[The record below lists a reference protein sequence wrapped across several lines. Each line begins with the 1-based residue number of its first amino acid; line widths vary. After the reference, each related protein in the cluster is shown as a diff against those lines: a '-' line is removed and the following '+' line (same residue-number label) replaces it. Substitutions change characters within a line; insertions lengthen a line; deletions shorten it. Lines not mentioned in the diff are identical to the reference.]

1 MKNIILFLA
10 LSMQPAICLAQN
22 KTTIRE
28 EMERLKHEKQVSFV
42 YESSLPIDA
51 EYSGMPLVGNMKQ
64 RLRMLFHNSG
74 ITFRQKGD
82 YVMLFQE
89 DAKRR
94 EKKRVK
100 KQMKA
105 QREQKHEEMEAEI
118 FRSDSLDEVVVRGD
132 MRSRVLST
140 QTGKRTLSS
149 AELNTEFSV
158 LSSPDL
164 LKTLQRTSGVQ
175 EGVELTSGM
184 HVHGGNNDENLFLID
199 RTPVYGNSHAI
210 GLFSAFNT
218 DVIRQTDFYK
228 SGFPARF
235 GGRLSSV
242 TDVHTIDGDSIRG
255 HGLLNIGLI
264 DGRLMFQGP
273 IKLRRERQQIERGER
288 QGYSTTYVLG
298 VRRTWMDF
306 VTVPAIYIHNK
317 NNKDNKMDFRYFLH
331 DINAKLTHRLSA
343 RSSVYLSLYS
353 SKDYLK
359 IKEDMEDENNTD
371 NENLKISY
379 GNINIAAGWKGMLG
393 KTLTADFC
401 ALFSRYRSHYEYNTL
416 YQKKGS
422 SDAYSSVTKRLYN
435 SSVNDFGTRTELH
448 WRPSMRHDIH
458 FGGDIMQHV
467 FRPQTR
473 QQYDSYGT
481 NITPTDT
488 SNISVAGTQY
498 ATEANVYVEDEM
510 HIGER
515 WNLNIGMRAG
525 LFRTRTANGSE
536 KTFRNIDPRV
546 ALKYQA
552 SHSTSLKFS
561 LSEMTQNIHCISNSY
576 LSLPTDY
583 WVPTTP
589 RLRPMRS
596 IQLAAGTYVQLSK
609 KWFVSLEVYWK
620 ESRHALM
627 SSSRWYVQTPADNWD
642 SYMSDGRGRF
652 YGIEADASYHSSR
665 LTVDVSYTLS
675 WNRRNFP
682 ELYNGWFYDKFDS
695 RHKFNITARL
705 KLGRKA
711 EMYMAWICRTG
722 HRATYST
729 QLAEGPT
736 LPDVAS
742 GYIGKDAEGKPSTNV
757 GSEYMGYYW
766 TYERPN
772 NIILPTYHRM
782 DVGFNLHHITR
793 RGRERIFNISIY
805 NAYNR
810 LNSMFLRTVSEKDN
824 TTKIKARGF
833 IPIIPSISYTLK
845 F

>member
-10 LSMQPAICLAQN
+10 LSMLPAICRAQS

-51 EYSGMPLVGNMKQ
+51 EYSGMPLVGNLKQ

-100 KQMKA
+100 NQMKA

-132 MRSRVLST
+132 MHSRVLST

-343 RSSVYLSLYS
+343 RSSIYLSLYS

-359 IKEDMEDENNTD
+359 IKKDMEDENNTD

-435 SSVNDFGTRTELH
+435 SSVNDFGTRAELH

-583 WVPTTP
+583 WVPTTE
-589 RLRPMRS
+589 RLHPMRS
-596 IQLAAGTYVQLSK
+596 GQLAVGAYYQPTRHWLL
-609 KWFVSLEVYWK
+609 SLEGYYK
-620 ESRHALM
+620 ESNRLLQYANWLGLEP
-627 SSSRWYVQTPADNWD
+627 PADAWD
-642 SYMSDGRGRF
+642 TKVSEGRGRF
-652 YGIEADASYHSSR
+652 YGVEADVRYQDKR
-665 LTVDVSYTLS
+665 LKIDAAYTLS
-675 WNRRNFP
+675 WNRRRFDDFFP
-682 ELYNGWFYDKFDS
+682 EWYYDKFDN
-695 RHKFNITARL
+695 RHKFNITMRCRL
-705 KLGRKA
+705 SKGTHFYA
-711 EMYMAWICRTG
+711 GWIYRTG
-722 HRATYST
+722 NRMTAPT
-729 QLAEGPT
+729 QYADMPDLGEGRSQGF
-736 LPDVAS
+736 V
-742 GYIGKDAEGKPSTNV
+742 
-757 GSEYMGYYW
+757 
-766 TYERPN
+766 YERPN
-772 NIILPTYHRM
+772 NIVLPAYHRL
-782 DVGFNLHHITR
+782 DLGFDIHHKTK
-793 RGRERIFNISIY
+793 RGHERVWNWSIY
-805 NAYNR
+805 NAYCH
-810 LNSMFLRTVSEKDN
+810 FN
-824 TTKIKARGF
+824 TLFVNVKYDETTGRIRAKAKGY
-833 IPIIPSISYTLK
+833 IPIIPSFSYTIK